1 MFNSLLRTFS
11 IVDLSSELGFGGALM
26 EGFNPAAKKVGSEKV
41 VEPEIASLEVEP
53 EIALSKKI
61 KRHTPV
67 NPANIGYT

>member
-41 VEPEIASLEVEP
+41 VEPEIA
-53 EIALSKKI
+53 LSKKI
-61 KRHTPV
+61 KKHTPV